1 MAVSFVSFKNNE
13 LLWYRK
19 DLQNKKKQ
27 QQMLYSYF
35 LDNKCLLKHVVVPTL
50 GTRIPDFSLI
60 THFMKYIKMP
70 NLTAYFKQEI
80 SCLANKYLNSLW
92 KNYVK

>member
-1 MAVSFVSFKNNE
+1 MAVSFISFKNNE

-19 DLQNKKKQ
+19 DLQKKKQ

-50 GTRIPDFSLI
+50 GTHIPDSSLI
-60 THFMKYIKMP
+60 THFMEYI
-70 NLTAYFKQEI
+70 
-80 SCLANKYLNSLW
+80 
-92 KNYVK
+92 

>member
-1 MAVSFVSFKNNE
+1 MNYYDIEKI
-13 LLWYRK
+13 YRI
-19 DLQNKKKQ
+19 KKQ

-60 THFMKYIKMP
+60 THFMKYI
-70 NLTAYFKQEI
+70 
-80 SCLANKYLNSLW
+80 
-92 KNYVK
+92 